1 MTVMTDSNWSTS
13 DLCDAF
19 YRDPGRE
26 LQIFDNGMQSYGGK
40 AAYFGPVV
48 TIGAASGS
56 ALSLTA
62 TLETPGNGQVLFI
75 DGKADSAHAL
85 VGDRI
90 AGLAVRHGWAG
101 IILNGYV
108 RDSAELPAF
117 DVGIHAWGTR
127 PNKPAQLGEL
137 ISGQAF
143 QMAGVTV
150 RPALWLYADR
160 DGIIL
165 MNRRHDAV

>member
-1 MTVMTDSNWSTS
+1 MTSMTDSNWSTS

-19 YRDPGRE
+19 YRHPDRE
-26 LQIFDNGMQSYGGK
+26 VQIFDNGMQSYGGK
-40 AAYFGPVV
+40 AAFFGPVV

-62 TLETPGNGQVLFI
+62 TLESPGNGQVLFI

-90 AGLAVRHGWAG
+90 AGLAVKHGWAG

-108 RDSAELPAF
+108 RDSATLPAF
-117 DVGIHAWGTR
+117 DVGIRAWGTR
-127 PNKPAQLGEL
+127 PCKPAQIGEL
-137 ISGQAF
+137 VSGQVF

-150 RPALWLYADR
+150 RPALWVYADH

-165 MNRRHDAV
+165 MDRRHEG

>member
-1 MTVMTDSNWSTS
+1 MTTMTGSNWSTS

-26 LQIFDNGMQSYGGK
+26 VQIFDNGMQSYGGK
-40 AAYFGPVV
+40 AAYFGPVH

-62 TLETPGNGQVLFI
+62 TLETPGKGQVLFI
-75 DGKADSAHAL
+75 DGKADPAHAL

-90 AGLAVRHGWAG
+90 AGLAVKHGWAG
-101 IILNGYV
+101 IIHNGYL

-137 ISGQAF
+137 VSGQTF
-143 QMAGVTV
+143 QVAGVTV
-150 RPALWLYADR
+150 RPGLWVYADR

-165 MNRRHDAV
+165 MNRRHDQA

>member
-1 MTVMTDSNWSTS
+1 MNDDNWSTS

-19 YRDPGRE
+19 YRHPDWGV
-26 LQIFDNGMQSYGGK
+26 QIFDNGMRSYAGK
-40 AAYFGPVV
+40 ATYFGQVV

-62 TLETPGNGQVLFI
+62 TLETPGKGQVLFI
-75 DGKADSAHAL
+75 DGKADPAHAL

-90 AGLAVRHGWAG
+90 AGLAVKHGWAG

-137 ISGQAF
+137 VSGQVF

-150 RPALWLYADR
+150 QPGLWAYADR

-165 MNRRHDAV
+165 MNRRHSEG

>member
-1 MTVMTDSNWSTS
+1 MTDSNWSTS

-19 YRDPGRE
+19 YRSPDRE
-26 LQIFDNGMQSYGGK
+26 LQIFDNGMRSYGGK
-40 AAYFGPVV
+40 AAYCGPVV

-62 TLETPGNGQVLFI
+62 TLETPGKGQVLFI

-90 AGLAVRHGWAG
+90 AGLALKHGWAG

-127 PNKPAQLGEL
+127 PNKPAQIGEL
-137 ISGQAF
+137 VSGQAF

-150 RPALWLYADR
+150 KPGHWVYADR

-165 MNRRHDAV
+165 MNRHHTQE